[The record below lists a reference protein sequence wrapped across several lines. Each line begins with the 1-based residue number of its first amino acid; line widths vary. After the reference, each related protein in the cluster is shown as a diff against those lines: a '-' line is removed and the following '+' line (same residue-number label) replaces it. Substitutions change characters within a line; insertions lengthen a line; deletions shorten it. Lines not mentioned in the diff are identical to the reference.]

1 MIGFSH
7 MEADC
12 FMTDAIRRPFDL
24 VKMKKAFT
32 RWQEMLNG
40 RAWNAL
46 YIENHD
52 HPRIISRYGS
62 ERWRTESGKMLAAM
76 YMLQRGTPFIYQGQE
91 IGMLNIRL
99 PALEDYQDVMTHN
112 TARILSKL
120 MPRKKVLQI
129 VQESSRESA
138 RTPMQWSDEP
148 NAGFSDHE
156 PWFFVNDNYTGI
168 NVRAQEDDPDSL
180 LNFYRELIKFRK
192 EQPVALYGEY
202 REYMPESKDFYVYE
216 RLYRMQRLLVICS
229 FSSELKRF
237 DAPGWVELSK
247 GSLVLCNYDR
257 NFIIANGFT
266 ARPYELRVYLFD

>member
-1 MIGFSH
+1 
-7 MEADC
+7 
-12 FMTDAIRRPFDL
+12 
-24 VKMKKAFT
+24 
-32 RWQEMLNG
+32 
-40 RAWNAL
+40 
-46 YIENHD
+46 
-52 HPRIISRYGS
+52 
-62 ERWRTESGKMLAAM
+62 
-76 YMLQRGTPFIYQGQE
+76 
-91 IGMLNIRL
+91 MLNIRL
-99 PALEDYQDVMTHN
+99 PSLDDYQDVMTHN

-148 NAGFSDHE
+148 NAGFSGHE

-202 REYMPESKDFYVYE
+202 REYMPESKDFYVYD
-216 RLYRMQRLLVICS
+216 RLYPMQRLLVICS